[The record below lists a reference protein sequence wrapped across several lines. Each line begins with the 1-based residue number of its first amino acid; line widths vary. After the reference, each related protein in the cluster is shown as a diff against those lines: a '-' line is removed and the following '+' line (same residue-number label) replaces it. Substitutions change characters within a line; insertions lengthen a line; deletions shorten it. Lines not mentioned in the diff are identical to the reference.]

1 MKVYV
6 ITLGSEYDN
15 DMGVYGVFTTI
26 EEAFAHAKKLG
37 DDKDNR
43 SLSVLVT
50 PHEVGVGKTSH
61 GERLDEYRY
70 SWEHGG
76 FKWW

>member
-26 EEAFAHAKKLG
+26 EEAFAHGQKLG
-37 DDKDNR
+37 EKHKDM
-43 SLSVLVT
+43 SVLVT
-50 PHEVGVGKTSH
+50 PHEVGVGRTDL
-61 GERLDEYRY
+61 GERLQEYRY
-70 SWEHGG
+70 SWEHNG
-76 FKWW
+76 FTWWQ